1 MKSIRIDNIEVVGLE
16 HLSPEEFERE
26 MEHGG
31 RFVMYSYAISILI
44 MTFKRPTSIYFV
56 KGGESRLVKGLPWT
70 GVTAVLGWWGIPWGP
85 IYSIGCIAGNFAGGT
100 DLTHAVAPEVRRI
113 QERSER
119 IRDSREKARNAKVP
133 V

>member
-1 MKSIRIDNIEVVGLE
+1 MKNIRIDNIEVVGLE
-16 HLSPEEFERE
+16 HLSSEDFERE
-26 MEHGG
+26 MENGG

-44 MTFKRPTSIYFV
+44 MTFKQPTSIYFV

-100 DLTHAVAPEVRRI
+100 DVTRTVAPAVRQI
-113 QERSER
+113 EERNER
-119 IRDSREKARNAKVP
+119 IRDSRAKARTAKSP
-133 V
+133 A